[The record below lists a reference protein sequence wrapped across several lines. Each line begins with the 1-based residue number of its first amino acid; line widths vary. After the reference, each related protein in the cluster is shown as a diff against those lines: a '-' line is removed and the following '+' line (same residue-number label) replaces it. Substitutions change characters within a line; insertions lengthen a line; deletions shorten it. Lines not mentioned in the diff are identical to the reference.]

1 MQSLAV
7 SLLCTFSCL
16 ASMTSGYKLVHNYDH
31 TNWFTSFVYEN
42 LPDPTNGNVNYV
54 SLADAQKLGLTK
66 VIGNQ
71 VYMGVDNTTV
81 LSDKVN
87 GKRNSIWVESVHEFT
102 HGILIGDF
110 AHMPGSDCGTWPGLF
125 ASWTIRNGDGPY
137 GEIDILEGSNDITQ
151 AFISLHTENAC
162 TFNSPKSAELGT
174 VNNGNTDCQLSN
186 GAGCSVES
194 TANSYGTPFN
204 KNGGGIYA
212 MQWTSNFIRVWFFA
226 RSKIPADITAGTPDP
241 TKWGTPTAN
250 FDSANGGC
258 DIDANFPAQTVYFDT
273 TFCGAGAGGQA
284 WSDWSDCPAKT
295 GYSTCQEYVAKVPH
309 AFDDAYWLVNS
320 VKIYQ

>member
-1 MQSLAV
+1 MRLA
-7 SLLCTFSCL
+7 
-16 ASMTSGYKLVHNYDH
+16 ANR
-31 TNWFTSFVYEN
+31 
-42 LPDPTNGNVNYV
+42 
-54 SLADAQKLGLTK
+54 LT
-66 VIGNQ
+66 
-71 VYMGVDNTTV
+71 
-81 LSDKVN
+81 
-87 GKRNSIWVESVHEFT
+87 
-102 HGILIGDF
+102 
-110 AHMPGSDCGTWPGLF
+110 
-125 ASWTIRNGDGPY
+125 SWTIRNGNGPY

-162 TFNSPKSAELGT
+162 TFKSPKSAELGT

-250 FDSANGGC
+250 FDSADGGC
-258 DIDANFPAQTVYFDT
+258 DIDANFPAQTV
-273 TFCGAGAGGQA
+273 
-284 WSDWSDCPAKT
+284 
-295 GYSTCQEYVAKVPH
+295 V
-309 AFDDAYWLVNS
+309 S
-320 VKIYQ
+320 VILLFLLFNAHCLNPLHHPRL